1 VVRTL
6 IEPGKVREA
15 LAELPEGRVS
25 NGSAFA
31 TCYVCQPFKYL
42 NCLRYSERIATL
54 AEFVLLARCHRFCSN
69 HHIISP
75 PQTFIVD
82 KCHYVIYRRF

>member
-1 VVRTL
+1 MVRTL

-31 TCYVCQPFKYL
+31 ICYLSSHLTAPKTRGYTK
-42 NCLRYSERIATL
+42 SI
-54 AEFVLLARCHRFCSN
+54 
-69 HHIISP
+69 
-75 PQTFIVD
+75 
-82 KCHYVIYRRF
+82 